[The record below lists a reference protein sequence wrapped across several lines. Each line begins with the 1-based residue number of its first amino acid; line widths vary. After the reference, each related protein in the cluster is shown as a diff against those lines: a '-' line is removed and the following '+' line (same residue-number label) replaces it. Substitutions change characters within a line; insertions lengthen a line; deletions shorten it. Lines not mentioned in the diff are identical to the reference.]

1 MLIKRYD
8 SPEVKKLQKLSNY
21 PSQHASHG
29 LTTKLVSTVE
39 EIPADMKDSDF
50 EDWLWSEKKCD
61 NQQFIH
67 FRDEA
72 AFPTFENLPD
82 EDNVDLDFFQTE
94 DGISY
99 RPWRHWAFLG
109 EIISA
114 EFLFGPRLLVKDR
127 RGQQIPIAFYTSQ
140 VGRGHSLGAQ
150 TGVRCRCTLP
160 KVTRLWIL
168 RKAYEASNFIL
179 GRHIHTSDTQYS
191 Q

>member
-1 MLIKRYD
+1 MTI
-8 SPEVKKLQKLSNY
+8 SNLFTF
-21 PSQHASHG
+21 G
-29 LTTKLVSTVE
+29 
-39 EIPADMKDSDF
+39 
-50 EDWLWSEKKCD
+50 
-61 NQQFIH
+61 
-67 FRDEA
+67 DEA

-140 VGRGHSLGAQ
+140 VGRDHSLDAQ
-150 TGVRCRCTLP
+150 TGVRCRCTLC
-160 KVTRLWIL
+160 
-168 RKAYEASNFIL
+168 RKSRVYGFFAWHPHSEMGEVARKI
-179 GRHIHTSDTQYS
+179 
-191 Q
+191 